1 MVHGVHR
8 TGRQLTAGLVGA
20 IGLLVAAPA
29 ACAWLRDFEAVQG
42 NSATSSS
49 AVKTLTVNCPPG
61 KSALGAAALVSP
73 LLGNL
78 GLQYVAPPP
87 VGNRATLGAAETD
100 SLTAS
105 WTLRGRAFC
114 ATVVNTPPPQGG
126 AASYVKG
133 VQIVRRTSG
142 LSSQATR
149 TLTAN
154 CPAGKA
160 AIAGGGRL
168 EPLSPS
174 LAFTSMQRVAGGTA
188 WRVQAQEVDA
198 LSTGWR
204 VHASAIC
211 ANVTTETQTAEY
223 AGPTLFGPDLVG
235 PTSSNDLQSVTR
247 SCPPGTFVVGGGS
260 AVLVPP
266 GQSRPSDVVIT
277 ASEPAGNGAT
287 ASAWLVIARE
297 TDPTPRVWR
306 VAARALCAPL
316 NGGPP
321 A

>member
-1 MVHGVHR
+1 MVHGVR
-8 TGRQLTAGLVGA
+8 RRGRKVTAGLAAA
-20 IGLLVAAPA
+20 IGLLIAATPA
-29 ACAWLRDFEAVQG
+29 SAWLRDFEVVQS
-42 NSATSSS
+42 NSPTSSS
-49 AVKTLTVNCPPG
+49 AVKTLNVSCPPG

-78 GLQYVAPPP
+78 GLQYLAPPP
-87 VGNRATLGAAETD
+87 PGDRGTVGAAETD
-100 SLTAS
+100 SVTAG
-105 WTLRGRAFC
+105 WTLRGRALC
-114 ATVVNTPPPQGG
+114 ATAVNTPPPQGG

-142 LSSQATR
+142 LSSETTR
-149 TLTAN
+149 TLTVD
-154 CPAGKA
+154 CPAGKT
-160 AIAGGGRL
+160 AISGGGRL

-198 LSTGWR
+198 LAAGWR

-223 AGPTLFGPDLVG
+223 AGPTLAGPDLIG
-235 PTSSNDLQSVTR
+235 PTSSNPLQSVSR
-247 SCPPGTFVVGGGS
+247 SCPPGALVVGGGS
-260 AVLVPP
+260 AVLAAP
-266 GQSRPSDVVIT
+266 GQTRPSDVVIT
-277 ASEPAGNGAT
+277 ASEPAGTGST